1 MKRLLTAILFM
12 ATVIGIAQSQVLAV
26 DKTDVLKHDK
36 LLVCG
41 IGNLIDTVAINSY
54 WRQGYDINSLGYTAS
69 GWVVAMAQ
77 GTDYQ
82 DQRLYTSVKWPQ
94 EWTEMCLAEGYYITA
109 LGNDNGQWVVVCTK
123 GVPYS
128 RQVIADGTWNASEN
142 VGIRNWIKD
151 HWRDGY
157 AITSLCYNPESGRW
171 TFIMSKTRAF
181 GAQSYLFADNW
192 QTMEEKIKEYWAQ
205 GYNITDLSMGP
216 GQILCIMS
224 QKHGDIQYNSGDRAL
239 INTPNFRG
247 LLRDYWDQGY
257 HVTRV
262 CNGVLD

>member
-1 MKRLLTAILFM
+1 M
-12 ATVIGIAQSQVLAV
+12 
-26 DKTDVLKHDK
+26 
-36 LLVCG
+36 
-41 IGNLIDTVAINSY
+41 
-54 WRQGYDINSLGYTAS
+54 
-69 GWVVAMAQ
+69 
-77 GTDYQ
+77 
-82 DQRLYTSVKWPQ
+82 P
-94 EWTEMCLAEGYYITA
+94 
-109 LGNDNGQWVVVCTK
+109 
-123 GVPYS
+123 
-128 RQVIADGTWNASEN
+128 
-142 VGIRNWIKD
+142 
-151 HWRDGY
+151 
-157 AITSLCYNPESGRW
+157 
-171 TFIMSKTRAF
+171 
-181 GAQSYLFADNW
+181 